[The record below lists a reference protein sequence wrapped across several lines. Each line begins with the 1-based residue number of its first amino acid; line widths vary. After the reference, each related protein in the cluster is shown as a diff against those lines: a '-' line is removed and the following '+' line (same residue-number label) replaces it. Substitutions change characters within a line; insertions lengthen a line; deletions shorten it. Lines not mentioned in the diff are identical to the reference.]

1 MERQF
6 TLKPVAIGR
15 TSRRRVWLMRHILR
29 PLSWILLR
37 FITRAAGVN
46 LQIRLSGPVRREA
59 SGQSIRYRVLKGA
72 QGYVIGRPDP
82 HAGVLLYLHGGG
94 FMLPALPS
102 VHLGFVARLCRD
114 LGVGAFVPDYRLAPL
129 HRFPAALDDCE
140 NAYRALLDMGFA
152 PGRILLAGESAGGN
166 LVLGL
171 LQRIRRHGLPMP
183 SSAVSISPVTE
194 MARAHA
200 PPSRTAKA
208 KQDPMISVWL
218 LQRMLQDYAGGL
230 DGSDPELSP
239 IRADFTGFPPLYL
252 LASEPE
258 ILLDD
263 TLIVAE
269 RAREDGVHVKCEIW
283 PILPHAFPLLEGAF
297 REAREARSDIAEF
310 MRMHRDKD
318 VQKQAANTAA
328 TTAEPA

>member
-1 MERQF
+1 MERQYSV
-6 TLKPVAIGR
+6 KPVAIGR
-15 TSRRRVWLMRHILR
+15 ISRRRVWLMRHILR

-37 FITRAAGVN
+37 FLSRSAGIN

-59 SGQSIRYRVLKGA
+59 AGQSIRYQVLQGA
-72 QGYVIGRPDP
+72 QGFVIGRPDP
-82 HAGVLLYLHGGG
+82 QSGVLLYLHGGG
-94 FMLPALPS
+94 FLLPALPS
-102 VHLGFVARLCRD
+102 VHLGFVARLARE

-129 HRFPAALDDCE
+129 NQYPAALDDCE
-140 NAYRALLDMGFA
+140 TAYRALLDRGFA
-152 PGRILLAGESAGGN
+152 PGKIMLAGESAGGN

-200 PPSRTAKA
+200 PPSRTEKA
-208 KQDPMISVWL
+208 RQDPMLSVWL

-263 TLIVAE
+263 TLIVAD
-269 RAREDGVHVKCEIW
+269 RAREDGVHVKCDIW
-283 PILPHAFPLLEGAF
+283 PVLPHAFPLLEGAF
-297 REAREARSDIAEF
+297 PEAREARSDIAEF
-310 MRMHRDKD
+310 LRMHREKGEPASAMQPD
-318 VQKQAANTAA
+318 AA
-328 TTAEPA
+328 TAEPA